1 MSQAERVLGLEGVVA
16 AAAGPGRG
24 LPPVHLWNPAHCGEI
39 DIVIARNGLW
49 FHEGTPIGR
58 EGLVRLFSTVLRK
71 DPDGFHLVTPAEK
84 LRIQVEDAPFIA
96 IRVDEAQDDEGRPV
110 LRFLT
115 NVGDVVDAGPDN
127 PIRVETARRGR
138 RTAPLSPCPPRSG
151 GAHRPAG
158 VLRTG
163 GAGRGAGVCRRSDDG
178 RRSPAA
184 PGFRSARPTRR
195 RGRERARPAGRSEEL
210 DHPSPR
216 SSGDPAGGTRRA
228 RSDFDLDPARLQRS
242 AARPDPRRRAGGPG
256 GASRRVLGASSPA
269 APTPCAV
276 TPARWPCPA
285 AAAIRARLRGRP
297 RCARRTR
304 RSA

>member
-1 MSQAERVLGLEGVVA
+1 MLGLEGVVA

-96 IRVDEAQDDEGRPV
+96 IRVDEAQDDEGRRV

-127 PIRVETARRGR
+127 AIRVDTPGEDGEPRPYLHVRRGLEALIAR
-138 RTAPLSPCPPRSG
+138 PVFYELADLAVERAFPEGPMMAVQSG
-151 GAHRPAG
+151 GVWFPIGPPDEAE
-158 VLRTG
+158 
-163 GAGRGAGVCRRSDDG
+163 GA
-178 RRSPAA
+178 
-184 PGFRSARPTRR
+184 
-195 RGRERARPAGRSEEL
+195 
-210 DHPSPR
+210 
-216 SSGDPAGGTRRA
+216 
-228 RSDFDLDPARLQRS
+228 
-242 AARPDPRRRAGGPG
+242 
-256 GASRRVLGASSPA
+256 
-269 APTPCAV
+269 
-276 TPARWPCPA
+276 
-285 AAAIRARLRGRP
+285 
-297 RCARRTR
+297 
-304 RSA
+304 